1 MKVHKLIKYFIP
13 NTQEGN
19 EYAHIIESELADD
32 AIEISAT
39 DATIFIEV
47 NKDIDVW
54 EEK

>member
-19 EYAHIIESELADD
+19 EYAHIIESWFADD
-32 AIEISAT
+32 ATEISTT

-47 NKDIDVW
+47 NQNIDVW